1 MSTLQDLPKVL
12 KASLRKRQVPGA
24 SVAVLRKGRIVA
36 SAAAGVVNL
45 STQVPTTTDSVFQ
58 IGSISKILTT
68 TLIMQLVDQGKLD
81 LDMPIVEYLPE
92 FRVADLDISRQVTA
106 RHFLS
111 HQSGID
117 GDLFVDAGRGD
128 DSIAKLIMKATMVPS
143 LFPLGQ
149 KHSYCNLG
157 FAVLGRVAEVI
168 TGKTYDELLKQ
179 KIFDPLEMAHAFS
192 LPEDSLKFRCA
203 IGHVPSRRK
212 NVWHVTHT
220 PYLSFGQKAA
230 GSTPAMSAADLLK
243 FAQMHL
249 HNGRSVS
256 GEKILTASSVKL
268 MQRRQIKMQK
278 HTSRAITHWGL
289 GWFLMNWN
297 GTRVFGHD
305 GATIGQFAFL
315 RVVPEKNLAVAI
327 LTNGGDAAGLF
338 EDVHGHLFQGLA
350 KISEPAAVAPTGN
363 VGVDL
368 SCYTGR
374 YANINTTFEITQS
387 RGVLKITSRENGGGE
402 LLPNGARLAFVD
414 PQTAALVTG
423 DPLLDRQRYLFSDA
437 ASGTGKMAY
446 MANGMRQFKRDA
458 QV

>member
-1 MSTLQDLPKVL
+1 
-12 KASLRKRQVPGA
+12 
-24 SVAVLRKGRIVA
+24 
-36 SAAAGVVNL
+36 
-45 STQVPTTTDSVFQ
+45 
-58 IGSISKILTT
+58 
-68 TLIMQLVDQGKLD
+68 
-81 LDMPIVEYLPE
+81 
-92 FRVADLDISRQVTA
+92 
-106 RHFLS
+106 
-111 HQSGID
+111 
-117 GDLFVDAGRGD
+117 
-128 DSIAKLIMKATMVPS
+128 
-143 LFPLGQ
+143 
-149 KHSYCNLG
+149 
-157 FAVLGRVAEVI
+157 
-168 TGKTYDELLKQ
+168 
-179 KIFDPLEMAHAFS
+179 
-192 LPEDSLKFRCA
+192 
-203 IGHVPSRRK
+203 
-212 NVWHVTHT
+212 
-220 PYLSFGQKAA
+220 
-230 GSTPAMSAADLLK
+230 
-243 FAQMHL
+243 
-249 HNGRSVS
+249 
-256 GEKILTASSVKL
+256 
-268 MQRRQIKMQK
+268 MQK